1 MSQKHL
7 GHTARK
13 RFGQNFL
20 HDQYI
25 IDKIV
30 SAINPQN
37 GENLV
42 EIGPGL
48 GALTEPVAEEVDQ
61 LTVVELDRDLAKR
74 LREHPFLS
82 KKLSIIEDDALKFD
96 FATLVDSNSVTK
108 GEGELRIFGNLP
120 YNISTPLMFH
130 LFTFTNKVKDM
141 HFMLQNEV
149 VKRLCATHGDKLYG
163 RLSVMA
169 QFYCQAIPVVAVPP
183 SAFKPAPKVDSAVVR
198 LTPHKTP
205 PVQVDNIDSLQQV
218 VTTAFNQRRKT
229 IRNSLKDLVSHD
241 EIEALGIKPELR
253 AEALSLQQFALLA
266 NYVEANKLET
276 NDAETSKIKTKKL
289 KKKDKHLTED

>member
-20 HDQYI
+20 HDQYV

-48 GALTEPVAEEVDQ
+48 GALTEPVAEYIDH

-74 LREHPFLS
+74 LIHHPFLN
-82 KKLSIIEDDALKFD
+82 KKLTVIEQDALKFD
-96 FATLVDSNSVTK
+96 FSTLVKEEND
-108 GEGELRIFGNLP
+108 LRIFGNLP

-130 LFTFTNKVKDM
+130 LFSFASKVKDM

-169 QFYCQAIPVVAVPP
+169 QYYCQATPVVAVPP

-205 PVQVDNIDSLQQV
+205 PADVKCIDTLQSV

-229 IRNSLKDLVSHD
+229 IRNSLKELLSSE
-241 EIEALGIKPELR
+241 EISALGIKPELR
-253 AEALSLQQFALLA
+253 AEALSLQDFALLA
-266 NYVEANKLET
+266 NKVLANKVLA
-276 NDAETSKIKTKKL
+276 NKVSD
-289 KKKDKHLTED
+289 DN